1 MKAKLTKE
9 DIKNLKYELR
19 SGLLFSLFFAVFGI
33 AGTIFYYSYG
43 DINYAVY
50 TFVGTL
56 VFCVSI
62 YYIINRKKL
71 ADISNKEKILEIK
84 TIDKKNSRTD
94 WEVGSGS
101 VAHYQKMKA
110 FDLYHFFI
118 EGIQYTVSKELY
130 EECNSGEKTVFH
142 IAPKSGHILKIEK
155 YVKQEN

>member
-1 MKAKLTKE
+1 MKAKLTEE

-19 SGLLFSLFFAVFGI
+19 SGLLFALFFAVFGI
-33 AGTIFYYSYG
+33 AGTIFYYAYG

-62 YYIINRKKL
+62 YYIINRNTL

-101 VAHYQKMKA
+101 NGGKMKT

-155 YVKQEN
+155 YVK